1 MRLVMG
7 AGLCG
12 RCSRFLFASFLIS
25 YLSILF
31 TVCNISIKKKKER
44 LLYTQDVE

>member
-1 MRLVMG
+1 MG
-7 AGLCG
+7 AGPRG
-12 RCSRFLFASFLIS
+12 RCSRFVCVFLIS

-31 TVCNISIKKKKER
+31 TVCNISIKKKKKR

>member
-1 MRLVMG
+1 MG

-12 RCSRFLFASFLIS
+12 RCSRFVCVFFDLI
-25 YLSILF
+25 LSILF
-31 TVCNISIKKKKER
+31 TVCNISIKKKKKKKT